1 MDPLSRIFPLL
12 RMDTTRPA
20 RLDTGGAWALRFPG
34 SPHVR
39 FGAAV
44 AGTSWLTVAG
54 QRHPLKLQAGDG
66 YLLTRGQAYTVGSEP
81 DRLGEDG
88 VALFR
93 QQGGHVQ
100 YGPLRGVSL
109 VSGRFTFDEL
119 GSELLLQVLPAI
131 VHLEAGGDSAAVLRA
146 AIDLLDHE
154 TREPRFGASLVTH
167 HVAQIMLVQALRM
180 VAASESVRPMGW
192 LAALADPR
200 IGAALQLMHEQI
212 ARRWTVEEL
221 ARIAG
226 MSRSVFAQRF
236 KQLVGSAP
244 LDYLLHLRMR
254 VAGNTLRAGKRSVSA
269 VALEIGYRS
278 ESAFSTAFKRIMGAP
293 PKDFRAAHT

>member
-1 MDPLSRIFPLL
+1 
-12 RMDTTRPA
+12 
-20 RLDTGGAWALRFPG
+20 LDTGGVWALRFPG

-44 AGTSWLTVAG
+44 SGTSWLTVVG
-54 QRHPLKLQAGDG
+54 QRHPLKLEAGEG

-81 DRLGEDG
+81 GMIGENG

-93 QQGGHVQ
+93 QQGGRVR

-131 VHLEAGGDSAAVLRA
+131 VHLKPAGDTAAVLRA

-154 TREPRFGASLVTH
+154 TCEARFGASLVTH
-167 HVAQIMLVQALRM
+167 HVAQIMLVQALRT
-180 VAASESVRPMGW
+180 VADSERGRPMGW

-200 IGAALQLMHEQI
+200 IGAALQLMHEHVD
-212 ARRWTVEEL
+212 RRWTVQEL
-221 ARIAG
+221 AKSAG
-226 MSRSVFAQRF
+226 MSRSVFAHRF
-236 KQLVGSAP
+236 KQLVGSTP
-244 LDYLLHLRMR
+244 LDYLVHFRMR
-254 VAGNTLRAGKRSVSA
+254 VAGNALRAGKRSVSA
-269 VALEIGYRS
+269 VAQEIGYRS
-278 ESAFSTAFKRIMGAP
+278 ESAFSTAFKRIMGVP
-293 PKDFRAAHT
+293 PKDFRAAYS